1 MRRRRKEEETEEN
14 KGKDIWNPK
23 ILAFINYFFFGGGGA
38 GNLEFYAVPAQQAW
52 IAQHEIVTHL

>member
-1 MRRRRKEEETEEN
+1 MKKRRKEEETEEN

-23 ILAFINYFFFGGGGA
+23 ILAFINYFFLGGG
-38 GNLEFYAVPAQQAW
+38 EIWKFHAVPAQQAW